1 MIAVTLFLC
10 YTYITMATVP
20 TSYPPTIAARNA
32 ANPTREVKKR
42 KNLTYAQKLEI
53 VKLIDGGET
62 KRSVG
67 KKFGINESTVRG
79 IYQKREHIKNHMKLA
94 SSEAASNAY
103 RSRNQVLL
111 KTEQLLGRYLDRQA
125 QRNQFVETREVMDT
139 AKEIYVGVARKM
151 GVEQPPL
158 FLASKG
164 WVDKYMACHK
174 IRSKLITGEAASAD
188 NRAASEYPEF
198 LKNIIE
204 EGQYTPEQIF
214 NMDETNFFWKTMPR
228 RTFITAN
235 SVKVRGRKA
244 MKERFTLLFATNA
257 AGTCHLKPTVIHRA
271 KRPRAYK

>member
-125 QRNQFVETREVMDT
+125 QRNQLVETREVMDT

-151 GVEQPPL
+151 G
-158 FLASKG
+158 G
-164 WVDKYMACHK
+164 
-174 IRSKLITGEAASAD
+174 
-188 NRAASEYPEF
+188 
-198 LKNIIE
+198 
-204 EGQYTPEQIF
+204 
-214 NMDETNFFWKTMPR
+214 
-228 RTFITAN
+228 
-235 SVKVRGRKA
+235 
-244 MKERFTLLFATNA
+244 
-257 AGTCHLKPTVIHRA
+257 
-271 KRPRAYK
+271 